1 MFPCW
6 SILAVQL
13 WQIREL
19 WFSGLAKSRRR
30 GNYAKNKEF
39 LERLPNFALFFLSF
53 SLWFFVFV
61 GLWKHRVGFLSWM
74 VYTDDFAY
82 ENAEFFC

>member
-1 MFPCW
+1 MFFCW

-19 WFSGLAKSRRR
+19 WFSGLAKSSRG

-39 LERLPNFALFFLSF
+39 LERLPNYPLFSSSF
-53 SLWFFVFV
+53 PL
-61 GLWKHRVGFLSWM
+61 
-74 VYTDDFAY
+74 
-82 ENAEFFC
+82 

>member
-1 MFPCW
+1 MFFCW

-19 WFSGLAKSRRR
+19 WFSGLAKSSRG

-53 SLWFFVFV
+53 SL
-61 GLWKHRVGFLSWM
+61 
-74 VYTDDFAY
+74 
-82 ENAEFFC
+82 